1 MAIFYIDGAFVPADQ
16 AVIPA
21 TDLAVLRGYGV
32 FDLLRTYS
40 GKPFKLNAHL
50 TRLFRS
56 AQRLG
61 LPLPW
66 SRETLHDLVLETLD
80 RNDFNNANVR
90 IVVTGGSSTDFV
102 TPQGK
107 PRLLILV
114 SPVPVYPD
122 WWYQKGIK
130 VITIA
135 SARSIPD
142 AKSIDYIPATIALRK
157 ARQQGAEEVIY
168 SDDQGRVL
176 EGTTS
181 NLFMFA
187 DGVLVTPGEGIL
199 SGITRQVVLEVAR
212 SIFKIEVH
220 DISLKALLRADEV
233 FITGTSKGIVPVVQ
247 VDESAIGPARPG
259 PLTRKLRA
267 RFDQFIAEYD
277 ERDDD
282 ADRTAKG

>member
-1 MAIFYIDGAFVPADQ
+1 MAIFYIDGAFVSAKE

-32 FDLLRTYS
+32 FDLLRTYN
-40 GKPFKLNAHL
+40 GKPFMLYAHL

-66 SRETLHDLVLETLD
+66 SRETLNDLVLETLA
-80 RNDFNNANVR
+80 RNDFSDANVR

-122 WWYQKGIK
+122 WWYEKGVK
-130 VITIA
+130 VITSA
-135 SARSIPD
+135 SVRSIPD

-187 DGVLVTPGEGIL
+187 DGVLITPGEGIL
-199 SGITRQVVLEVAR
+199 SGVTRKVVLDVAR
-212 SIFKIEVH
+212 SLFKIEMR
-220 DISLKALLRADEV
+220 DIHLGELLEASEV

-247 VDESAIGPARPG
+247 VDDARIGTGAPG
-259 PLTRKLRA
+259 PLTGRLREK
-267 RFDQFIAEYD
+267 FNQFITQYQE
-277 ERDDD
+277 EDD
-282 ADRTAKG
+282 TP

>member
-1 MAIFYIDGAFVPADQ
+1 MAIFYIDGAFVPAEE

-32 FDLLRTYS
+32 FDLLRTYN
-40 GKPFKLNAHL
+40 GKPFMLNAHL

-66 SRETLHDLVLETLD
+66 SRQTLNDLVLETLA
-80 RNDFNNANVR
+80 RNDISDANVR

-122 WWYQKGIK
+122 WWYKKGVK
-130 VITIA
+130 VITSA
-135 SARSIPD
+135 SVRSIPD

-157 ARQQGAEEVIY
+157 ARQQGAVEVIY
-168 SDDQGRVL
+168 MDDQGRVL

-187 DGVLVTPGEGIL
+187 DGVLITPGEGIL
-199 SGITRQVVLEVAR
+199 SGVTRKVVLDVAR
-212 SIFKIEVH
+212 SLFTIEMR
-220 DISLKALLRADEV
+220 DIRLEQLLEAGEV

-247 VDESAIGPARPG
+247 VDDTLIGKGVPG
-259 PLTRKLRA
+259 PLTGRLREK
-267 RFDQFIAEYD
+267 FNQFITHY
-277 ERDDD
+277 R
-282 ADRTAKG
+282 